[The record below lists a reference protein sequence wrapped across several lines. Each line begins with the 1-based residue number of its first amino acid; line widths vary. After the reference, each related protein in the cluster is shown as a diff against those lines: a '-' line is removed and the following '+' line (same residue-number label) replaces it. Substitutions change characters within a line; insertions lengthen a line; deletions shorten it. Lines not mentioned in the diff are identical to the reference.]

1 MLKCSLFFLVMGV
14 NFTNWKNMWRV
25 GGHANNIELWNFP
38 IWLSL
43 ERNRRNYPTKSRSLV
58 NNTVTIR
65 IVKIYLYHLLIGIF
79 VNCFCC
85 CRHCIHNYCEHVQY
99 NLSFHYSVSLS
110 GRTDNVTSCHLRSL
124 TYLSVKCFV
133 SGDMFLQCS
142 ILRTNPSS
150 HLSPVDEYLLI
161 HIQYKYI

>member
-38 IWLSL
+38 IWLSV

-110 GRTDNVTSCHLRSL
+110 GRTDNITVHPATYGPWPISLWNVSFQVICSCNVLYSEL
-124 TYLSVKCFV
+124 THRHTWVQW
-133 SGDMFLQCS
+133 MS
-142 ILRTNPSS
+142 I
-150 HLSPVDEYLLI
+150 Y
-161 HIQYKYI
+161 